1 MRGPF
6 EDAAAVD
13 RVVHEPARLAIL
25 TALEA
30 CRSADFTYLQNLI
43 GLTNGNASAHLVKL
57 EDAGL
62 VEVTKTF
69 SGRMPRTIYR
79 LTRLGRTSLQRHWR
93 QLDDL
98 RHAARELA
106 PNPE

>member
-6 EDAAAVD
+6 EDAAALD
-13 RVVHEPARLAIL
+13 RVVHEPVRLAIL
-25 TALEA
+25 TALDA

-43 GLTNGNASAHLVKL
+43 GLTNGNASAHLARL
-57 EDAGL
+57 EEAGL
-62 VEVTKTF
+62 VAVTKTF

-79 LTRLGRTSLQRHWR
+79 LTRTGRASLQRHWQ

-98 RHAARELA
+98 RTAASALA